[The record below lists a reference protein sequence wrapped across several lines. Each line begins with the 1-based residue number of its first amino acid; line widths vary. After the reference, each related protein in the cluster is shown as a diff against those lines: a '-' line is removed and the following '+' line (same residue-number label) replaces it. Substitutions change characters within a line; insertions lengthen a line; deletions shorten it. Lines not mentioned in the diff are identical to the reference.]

1 MTASPALALA
11 LVLAAPVSPIPGIP
25 FPPGG
30 EIDPVLT
37 QVFTDRAAAETRS
50 AIARLDADTSR
61 SAAEKAELRKSLG
74 KLRIEVFTTPKS
86 LDEAVAFYE
95 REVKGARFIFAVR
108 NLEADLL
115 DGMKSGAIQANAAAV
130 AKAAGRQGRS
140 ARWNRAEKALEID
153 IEDRLIDPRSGAI
166 LEKTVVLV
174 TSLGD

>member
-1 MTASPALALA
+1 MPIAFVLAFA
-11 LVLAAPVSPIPGIP
+11 LAAPPSPIPGVP

-37 QVFTDRAAAETRS
+37 QVFTDRAAAETK
-50 AIARLDADTSR
+50 AALARLDADTSR
-61 SAAEKAELRKSLG
+61 SAAEKAELRKRLG
-74 KLRIEVFTTPKS
+74 KLRIAVFTTPKS
-86 LDEAVAFYE
+86 VDEAVAFYE

-115 DGMKSGAIQANAAAV
+115 DGMKSGAIRADSAAV
-130 AKAAGRQGRS
+130 AKAAGRRGRS
-140 ARWNRAEKALEID
+140 ARWNREEGALEID
-153 IEDRLIDPRSGAI
+153 IEDSLIDPRSGAI